1 MNNFQV
7 IEKIFQGMVIIAIHA
22 YRKESKH
29 VPYQSIVWMVRILFT
44 LLLPLIFI
52 VVFFKIIKGLITDED
67 KEDAMRESGEMM
79 VIHQNTS
86 EFEYRYP
93 HDVFWRIL
101 KNIPRV
107 KDKYGESVPAYDLI
121 SIDKIAATF
130 IALSGKLFETR
141 LESKDEFVTRHLT
154 GQESGSDI
162 AVKLKDF
169 YEQRYEITMEK
180 CQGDTLKAYYMGIEI
195 LAIKKPI
202 GNEKAPPPKQHLEP
216 QPLIN

>member
-7 IEKIFQGMVIIAIHA
+7 FEKIFQGMVIIAIHA
-22 YRKESKH
+22 YRKDRKH
-29 VPYQSIVWMVRILFT
+29 VPYQSIVWSVRILFT
-44 LLLPLIFI
+44 ILIPLIFI
-52 VVFFKIIKGLITDED
+52 VVFFKIIQGLLTDED

-93 HDVFWRIL
+93 SDVFMRIL
-101 KNIPRV
+101 KDIPRI
-107 KDKYGESVPAYDLI
+107 KDEDGRNILEYDPI
-121 SIDKIAATF
+121 PIDKIAATF

-154 GQESGSDI
+154 DQENGADI
-162 AVKLKDF
+162 TSKLKDF
-169 YEQRYEITMEK
+169 YEQRYEITMQK